1 MNVVVVESPA
11 KAKTI
16 EKYLGKDYT
25 VLASFGHVRD
35 LPSKTGSVR
44 PDEDFAM
51 DWAVDTKSKTRIN
64 DIVKALKGSDKLILA
79 TDPDREGEAISWHLL
94 EVLNGKKAL
103 KDKAIERV
111 VFNAI
116 TKKSVTDAINAPR
129 ELDMELVEAYL
140 ARRALDYLVGFTL
153 SPVLWRKLPGAK
165 SAGRVQS
172 VSLRLIC
179 ERETEIEMFKPE
191 EFWTVDADV
200 ASNGNKNFPAKLFSL
215 DGEKLDKFTLNNEE
229 KAMAAKAKLDA
240 AGLSVSSVVAKPV
253 TRNPY
258 PPFMTSTM
266 QQDASRRLGF
276 SATRTMQTAQ
286 KLYEGVDIGG
296 ETVGLITYMRTDGID
311 MVGEAV
317 SEARSMISNKFG
329 AEYLPEKPRV
339 YKSKAKNAQEAHEA
353 IRPTSFTRSPDSL
366 NLSGD
371 MEKLYQLIWNRATAS
386 QMNSARLERTTIIME
401 DKPGTVGLRASGSV
415 LRFDGFL
422 KLYVDPANDDKDEE
436 SVRLPA
442 LKEGDMVIAEKVNA
456 DQHFTQP
463 PPRFS
468 EASLVKRMEELG
480 IGRPSTYAS
489 IMKVLQDRSY
499 VTLDKRRFIP
509 ADKGRLVVSFL
520 ENFFGKYVQ
529 YGYTADLEERLD
541 LVSDGKLNW
550 KKLLED
556 FWTQFSTHV
565 DGTKELRVTE
575 VLDALNEALGP
586 MVFPAK
592 EDGSDARKCP
602 SCDEG
607 RLSLKVGRFGAFVGC
622 SNYPECKHTRPFG
635 QNGEADQ
642 ATEDKVLGVDPDTGL
657 DVWLKSGRFG
667 PYVQLGE
674 ETKPKPKRTGL
685 PKTWPAADMDLFKA
699 LKLLTL
705 PRPIG
710 DHPEDGKPI
719 VGNLGR
725 FGPYILHA
733 GTYANLPDIDEMFEV
748 GLNRAVTLLAEKRA
762 KGGGRGGA
770 GALRELGDHPT
781 GGKPIKVMAGR
792 YGPYI
797 KYEKINATL
806 PKDIAPENVTL
817 EQAVELI
824 AAKEAKGPVKK
835 KKKAPAKKKAAAKK
849 KPAAKK
855 KAPAKKKPAAKKD

>member
-44 PDEDFAM
+44 PEEEFAM
-51 DWAVDTKSKTRIN
+51 DWAVDAKSKTRIS
-64 DIVKALKGSDKLILA
+64 DIAKALKGADKLILA

-94 EVLNGKKAL
+94 EVLNDKKAL
-103 KDKAIERV
+103 KGKAIERV

-116 TKKSVTDAINAPR
+116 TKKSVTDAIKAPR
-129 ELDMELVEAYL
+129 ELDMELVNAYL

-172 VSLRLIC
+172 VALRLIC
-179 ERETEIEMFKPE
+179 ERESEIELFNSE
-191 EFWTVDADV
+191 EFWTVDADI
-200 ASNGNKNFPAKLFSL
+200 ASNGNKNFPAKLVSL
-215 DGEKLDKFTLNNEE
+215 DGDKLDKFTLNNEE
-229 KAMAAKAKLDA
+229 KAVAAKAKVDA
-240 AGLSVSSVVAKPV
+240 AALSVASVVAKPV
-253 TRNPY
+253 SRNPY
-258 PPFMTSTM
+258 PPFMTSSL
-266 QQDASRRLGF
+266 QQEASRKLGF

-296 ETVGLITYMRTDGID
+296 ETVGLITYMRTDGVD

-317 SEARSMISNKFG
+317 TEARSMISNKYG
-329 AEYLPEKPRV
+329 ADYLPEKPRV

-353 IRPTSFTRSPDSL
+353 IRPTSFTRSPDAL

-371 MEKLYQLIWNRATAS
+371 MEKLYALIWNRATAS
-386 QMNSARLERTTIIME
+386 QMTSARLERTTIEMS
-401 DKPGTVGLRASGSV
+401 DKAGTVGLRATGSV

-422 KLYVDPANDDKDEE
+422 KVYAETKPESEDKADEE
-436 SVRLPA
+436 SVLLPA
-442 LKEGDMVIAEKVNA
+442 LKAGDMIIAEKVNA
-456 DQHFTQP
+456 EQHFTQP

-509 ADKGRLVVSFL
+509 DDKGRLVVSFL
-520 ENFFGKYVQ
+520 ENFFAKYVQ

-556 FWTQFSTHV
+556 FWTQFSAHV

-586 MVFPAK
+586 MVFPEK
-592 EDGSDARKCP
+592 EDGSDRRKCP
-602 SCDEG
+602 TCDDG

-635 QNGEADQ
+635 QNGAADTP
-642 ATEDKVLGVDPDTGL
+642 TEDKVLGIDPDSGL

-674 ETKPKPKRTGL
+674 ETKPKPKRTSL

-725 FGPYILHA
+725 YGPYILHA

-824 AAKEAKGPVKK
+824 AAKEAKGPAKK
-835 KKKAPAKKKAAAKK
+835 KKAAPKKKAPAKKKAAT
-849 KPAAKK
+849 
-855 KAPAKKKPAAKKD
+855 KA